1 MKKIN
6 QAYNN
11 DALKSF
17 GLEAE
22 PQYGVWLNSSLDDV
36 IITDNVDIYNDIRT
50 ILLKELNQVNLL
62 LKRKTYK
69 RAFIL
74 PSSNVTQVRMKEAC
88 KEHSLVITNDIN
100 KADLIITNSDFFENF
115 TDSEKIGSNKL
126 MYVLD
131 NYYSYKNTSL
141 KHLKGKTKNPILY
154 TYNIGVHN
162 DFSDDDSIYEGY
174 ALPGLA
180 VNAAYRIKSGECAVI
195 HEDTVLNCSGNLT
208 ELTEDLLDEI
218 KTWINS
224 DSENMNLVGAIL
236 PTIDYSKKPHLLW
249 KLSDIVNQHLYN
261 FNRNKDVQYWLE
273 KTELRDLYHNSA
285 EEMIEWLEEN
295 DKLTAEG
302 FKYLEPH
309 ARKEI
314 SIHNRGLYV
323 FKVQVKPKYRKFYEN
338 AN

>member
-11 DALKSF
+11 DALESF

-22 PQYGVWLNSSLDDV
+22 PQHGVWLNSSLDDV
-36 IITDNVDIYNDIRT
+36 IITDNVDIYNNIKDT
-50 ILLKELNQVNLL
+50 LSNELKNIDLL

-69 RAFIL
+69 KAFIL
-74 PSSNVTQVRMKEAC
+74 PSSGVTQVRMKEAC
-88 KEHSLVITNDIN
+88 KEHDLVITNNID
-100 KADLIITNSDFFENF
+100 KADLIITNYDFDDDFSN
-115 TDSEKIGSNKL
+115 SEKISSRKL
-126 MYVLD
+126 MYTLK
-131 NYYSYKNTSL
+131 NYYSYQNTTLNYL
-141 KHLKGKTKNPILY
+141 KSKNPILF
-154 TYNIGVHN
+154 TSDLGNHS
-162 DFSDDDSIYEGY
+162 DFSNDESIWDGY

-224 DSENMNLVGAIL
+224 DSENMNLVGAIM
-236 PTIDYSKKPHLLW
+236 PTIDYSKRPHLLW
-249 KLSDIVNQHLYN
+249 ELSNIIHHHLWH
-261 FNRNKDVQYWLE
+261 FNRNKDVQHWLD
-273 KTELRDLYHNSA
+273 RSNVADLYHRSA
-285 EEMIEWLEEN
+285 ENMIEYLENN
-295 DKLTAEG
+295 DTLTAEG
-302 FKYLEPH
+302 FKYLEPY

-323 FKVQVKPKYRKFYEN
+323 FKVQVKQKYRKFYEN
-338 AN
+338 KN